1 MEIYNSSNNKV
12 VDIGI
17 SLLSNPQKEK
27 KKKQYFNK
35 QIIPKSQDSTNSN
48 NEKCDYKEELI
59 NKIRNYLYN
68 SNDINMQNN
77 SFDKFMMFLIDT
89 QIKLIKYQ
97 NIYENIDDVNIND
110 ENGLDTLDSID
121 IIRKDN
127 N

>member
-17 SLLSNPQKEK
+17 SLLSNPLKEK
-27 KKKQYFNK
+27 TKKQYFNK
-35 QIIPKSQDSTNSN
+35 QIIPKSQDFNTSN
-48 NEKCDYKEELI
+48 YEKCDYKEELI
-59 NKIRNYLYN
+59 NKIRHYLYN
-68 SNDINMQNN
+68 TNDINMQNS